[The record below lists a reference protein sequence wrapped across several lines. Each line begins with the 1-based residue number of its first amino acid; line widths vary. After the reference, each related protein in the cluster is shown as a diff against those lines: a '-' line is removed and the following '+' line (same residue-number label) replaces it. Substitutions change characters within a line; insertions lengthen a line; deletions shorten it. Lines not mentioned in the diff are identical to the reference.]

1 MKHLVSRSIG
11 LVLGASFAL
20 IASSTLGCGPSAL
33 PLPNVREVAGLRVY
47 LRPITKVFRQVNS
60 TLTPGNSEET
70 PRWAARFASVLQD
83 SLTAVGLVV
92 VPDAS
97 SPHDLEIEAT
107 FVGNSFGEAGEG
119 VYEAQI
125 TALDGTKVIDSE
137 SWSPSLPVSVGPA
150 VAASLV
156 VAPLA
161 QSSGLRR
168 FASARGNQSPTAVA
182 QPSPPPGAP
191 PAGPSI
197 AHASA
202 TPQRTAYGLVI
213 GIEKYRDLPAPT
225 GARGDAESFATM
237 LKTTLGIPDSN
248 VRVALDDRATGKD
261 IERNLAWLKANVP
274 PGGRVY
280 FFFSGHGAPDPSKG
294 TAYLVPYEGDAQSID
309 DTAIPLDKVLAA
321 LGETK
326 AKETLAFVDSCFS
339 GSGGRSVI
347 AKGTRPLV
355 KLKAVSEPA
364 AVVLFSASS
373 GTQISG
379 PSAEGNRGAFTKY
392 LVQGIGEAKADANG
406 DGQLTLQELAD
417 WVTPRVEREAKAQSR
432 EQTPKLA
439 VGQKAGAPKDLAV
452 AWGLK

>member
-1 MKHLVSRSIG
+1 MDRRSITVAKAGLG
-11 LVLGASFAL
+11 LVLGAVVGCENVPPPVL
-20 IASSTLGCGPSAL
+20 IQAP
-33 PLPNVREVAGLRVY
+33 
-47 LRPITKVFRQVNS
+47 
-60 TLTPGNSEET
+60 
-70 PRWAARFASVLQD
+70 
-83 SLTAVGLVV
+83 
-92 VPDAS
+92 
-97 SPHDLEIEAT
+97 
-107 FVGNSFGEAGEG
+107 
-119 VYEAQI
+119 
-125 TALDGTKVIDSE
+125 
-137 SWSPSLPVSVGPA
+137 PA
-150 VAASLV
+150 VAALPIAVVDDLALTVSYEASHEDCDPR
-156 VAPLA
+156 VAPLNHA
-161 QSSGLRR
+161 VVADVRAKLLAAGYKVVTQPSSDALTLKLSGTARCWSWAGVWVNVILTMSLETGGRVLGQSSGRVVGPQLPGDPYTTLLNHITKSVGLAEYAASKGPAPAGS
-168 FASARGNQSPTAVA
+168 ASADASAAPAL
-182 QPSPPPGAP
+182 P
-191 PAGPSI
+191 PAGVQASK
-197 AHASA
+197 ASA
-202 TPQRTAYGLVI
+202 TAQRTAYGLVI
-213 GIEKYRDLPAPT
+213 GIEKYRDLPAPS
-225 GARGDAESFATM
+225 GARADAESFASM
-237 LKTTLGIPDSN
+237 LKSTLGIPESN
-248 VRVALDDRATGKD
+248 VRVALDDRATRSD
-261 IERNLAWLKANVP
+261 IERNLGWLKANVP

-280 FFFSGHGAPDPSKG
+280 FFFSGHGAPDAAKG
-294 TAYLVPYEGDAQSID
+294 TSYLVPYDGDAQSVD
-309 DTAIPLDKVLAA
+309 ETAIPLDKVLAS